1 MNPPLIESVEK
12 TVADLT
18 ARMAEVATIKNASLI
33 KQLAGEL
40 RRAEALLEALKTK
53 AKLEK
58 ALREAD
64 ELLTAEDADM
74 QTLARE
80 DKQRLTRELVALD
93 ARLADLLVPRDPLDD
108 RDVILEIR
116 AGAGGEEAA
125 LFAQELF
132 RAYSRFAEGQGWSV
146 HIVSQSLSE
155 QSGFKEVIAEISQPS
170 PEDSAGEAGVFGTL
184 KFERGVHRVQRVPAT
199 EKMGRVHTSTV
210 TVAAMPQAEE
220 EDVEIRPQDLR
231 IDTYRASGAGGQHV
245 NKTSSAVRITHIP
258 TNTVVACQEE
268 RSQHKNREKAMSL
281 LRARIL
287 EAQLQE
293 RVHKEAALRRKQIGT
308 GDRSEKIRTYN
319 FPQDRITDHRIK
331 ESWSNIPGA
340 MNGELSPIFTALRA
354 ADRELQLS
362 AL

>member
-1 MNPPLIESVEK
+1 MNLPSIEE
-12 TVADLT
+12 VARQVQELT
-18 ARMAEVATIKNASLI
+18 ARLSDPATMKNQTLI
-33 KQLAGEL
+33 KSLAAQQ
-40 RRAEALLEALKTK
+40 RRAQDLLDALTQRAQVEGS
-53 AKLEK
+53 
-58 ALREAD
+58 LREAD
-64 ELLTAEDADM
+64 ELLAGEDEEM
-74 QTLARE
+74 KTLAQE
-80 DKQRLTRELVALD
+80 DKQRLTVELANVEK
-93 ARLADLLVPRDPLDD
+93 RLLDLLIPRDPLDD

-132 RAYSRFAEGQGWSV
+132 RAYSRFAESQGWSV

-155 QSGFKEVIAEISQPS
+155 QSGFKEVIAEISGQ
-170 PEDSAGEAGVFGTL
+170 EVFGVL
-184 KFERGVHRVQRVPAT
+184 KFERGVHRVQRVPET

-210 TVAAMPQAEE
+210 TVAVMPQAEE
-220 EDVEIRPQDLR
+220 ADVAIRPQDLR

-268 RSQHKNREKAMSL
+268 RSQHKNRDKAMSL

-287 EAQLQE
+287 EQQLEERAQ
-293 RVHKEAALRRKQIGT
+293 KEAALRRKQIGT

-331 ESWSNIPGA
+331 ESWSNIPGV
-340 MNGELSPIFTALRA
+340 MNGEMIPIFTTLRA